1 MKKSLMVLAAS
12 AVILFAACNK
22 EENNGYT
29 INGDQITF
37 GVGSGIPQD
46 EGKQSFSG
54 RFKRVYFTT
63 GDQMYVNGVAYPVRP
78 QQSANATGST
88 GNFSPFAKVTVTASS
103 TGSYDFVYPV
113 NTMNPGTNGYTATY
127 PAGVQAL
134 NGNALNND
142 LNAPTRSARYF
153 AQPIWPMYANLA
165 SIDDFNGQIM
175 MLNTCSFISP
185 EVVYGPG
192 WANEVF
198 SELTGET
205 YGDGTPCPVLNFN
218 DGRIRSNIQLNG
230 PAHLD
235 VSDPTWPVMVMDAPD
250 ASYEANPYEIY
261 FAAHEGA
268 VVTDGTEAVGETQN
282 IAGIIPIAP
291 IENRSAKQ
299 FRMFLGLN
307 TTINGTTYYLL
318 FRSNTATRTGSME
331 RNLRYFLSVNM
342 QTIGSTASAQA
353 IKAPNYASDVVT
365 NYSYIDFPNG
375 RLFVTTN
382 SGLLTSIREANWV
395 NEGL

>member
-12 AVILFAACNK
+12 AAILFAACNK

-54 RFKRVYFTT
+54 AFKRIYFTT
-63 GDQMYVNGVAYPVRP
+63 GDQMYVNGAVTDVRP
-78 QQSANATGST
+78 QQASNATGST
-88 GNFSPFAKVTVTASS
+88 ANFSPFAKVTVTASS
-103 TGSYDFVYPV
+103 TGSYDFVYPF
-113 NTMNPGTNGYTATY
+113 NTMTPGDNGYTATF
-127 PAGVQAL
+127 PSGVQAL

-142 LNAPTRSARYF
+142 FNAPTNYPLYF
-153 AQPIWPMYANLA
+153 VQPIWPMYAHLA
-165 SIDDFNGQIM
+165 SINDFTGQVQ
-175 MLNTCSFISP
+175 MLNTTTFISP
-185 EVVYGPG
+185 SFIYGPD

-198 SELTGET
+198 SELTNVT
-205 YGDGTPCPVLNFN
+205 YGEGTPCPVLNIA
-218 DGRIRSNIQLNG
+218 DGRIRSNFRLNG

-235 VSDPTWPVMVMDAPD
+235 VTVPTWPVMVMDAPD
-250 ASYEANPYEIY
+250 ASYQANPYEIY

-268 VVTDGTEAVGETQN
+268 VVTDGTETVGESQN

-291 IENRSAKQ
+291 IENRSEKK

-318 FRSNTATRTGSME
+318 FRTKTATRTATLE
-331 RNLRYFLSVNM
+331 RNIRYFLSVNM
-342 QTIGSTASAQA
+342 QTIGTALGDVAV
-353 IKAPNYASDVVT
+353 KAPNYASDVVT